1 MENTAKTRGVHHV
14 GLTVPDVEGTAT
26 FFTKVLG
33 FREVRRDPSNSA
45 IFVTDGIHLV
55 TLWQVESNTP
65 QPFDRKVNVGLHH
78 IAFEVATTEELYA
91 LHTRLLR
98 VEGVRIEFAP
108 ELLRGGPTMH
118 MMCYEPGGIRIEFIV
133 PA

>member
-1 MENTAKTRGVHHV
+1 MENTAKTRGVNHV